1 MTELVA
7 VPLERGGVVVV
18 EMDHIEGGVVKAS
31 KARQPGQIVAE
42 AVRTLE
48 ASLESVL
55 PAAQS
60 ILAKLR
66 QAGPHEIAVEFGVN
80 LTAEAGA
87 VIVKTAGGCHL
98 KVTLHWRPGDDTHR

>member
-7 VPLERGGVVVV
+7 VPLESGGAVVV
-18 EMDHIEGGVVKAS
+18 EMDGIESGVVKAR
-31 KARQPGQIVAE
+31 KPGQIVAE
-42 AVRTLE
+42 AAQTLE
-48 ASLESVL
+48 AALDSVT

-66 QAGPHEIAVEFGVN
+66 QARLPDVTVEFGVT

-87 VIVKTAGGCHL
+87 VIAKTAGECHL
-98 KVTLHWRPGDDTHR
+98 KVTLNWKHGDETDR

>member
-7 VPLERGGVVVV
+7 VPLENGGAIVV
-18 EMDHIEGGVVKAS
+18 EMDHAQSGVVKAG
-31 KARQPGQIVAE
+31 RPGEVVAQ
-42 AVRTLE
+42 ATQSLE
-48 ASLESVL
+48 AALESVT

-66 QAGPHEIAVEFGVN
+66 EARPHGITVEFGLK

-87 VIVKTAGGCHL
+87 VITKTAGECNL
-98 KVTLHWRPGDDTHR
+98 KVTLYWERPDDAAG

>member
-1 MTELVA
+1 MAELVA

-18 EMDHIEGGVVKAS
+18 EMDHVEGGVVKAG
-31 KARQPGQIVAE
+31 RRPGQIVAE
-42 AVRTLE
+42 AAQTME
-48 ASLESVL
+48 AALESVT

-66 QAGPHEIAVEFGVN
+66 EVRAHEIAVEFGVT

-87 VIVKTAGGCHL
+87 VIAKTAGGCHL
-98 KVTLHWRPGDDTHR
+98 KVTLHWRQGDDTDR